1 MKQLI
6 AISALAALNW
16 IVALVCALESGPVAL
31 TVGAAITGVFTQLA
45 VLAMIVYNARD

>member
-16 IVALVCALESGPVAL
+16 IIAAVCALEEGPVAL
-31 TVGAAITGVFTQLA
+31 TVAAAVLGGLTQLA
-45 VLAMIVYNARD
+45 VLAMIVLDTRS